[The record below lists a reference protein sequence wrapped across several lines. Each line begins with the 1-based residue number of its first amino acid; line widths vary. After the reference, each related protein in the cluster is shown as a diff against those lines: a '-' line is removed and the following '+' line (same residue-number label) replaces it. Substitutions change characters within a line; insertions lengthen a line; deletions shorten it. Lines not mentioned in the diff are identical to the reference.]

1 MPDHSQLTAIAIVGL
16 AALICGMIMTRLRQP
31 AIVGY
36 ILAGIILGPSAAGL
50 VENRDQ
56 INTLADLGVLML
68 LFLIGM
74 ELSLTAFKKVWRTA
88 LLCSLMQIAG
98 SLAVMLGLSRLLG
111 WPLGLS
117 VLLGFVVALSST
129 AVAIRM
135 LDDIGM
141 TKTETGRITIAVLI
155 AQDLAVVPMM
165 LVIHGLAGAGFGAAP
180 VARIVLS
187 IAFLVVLVVY
197 LSRGPKIRLPL
208 SERVMNHAD
217 LAPLSAFALCLG
229 AAALTGVLGFS
240 PAYGAFLAGL
250 VIGNSTHRATMIRTI
265 RPVQSILIMVF
276 FLSIGLLIDLGYIWE
291 NIERVMVLL
300 VIVTVFKTAFN
311 VVVLRLLGQ
320 PWQRA
325 SLAGVLL
332 GQVGEFSFVLA
343 AIALTTGLIEESESR
358 LVIAIVALSLIISPL
373 WYETARRL
381 KRLIAP
387 GIDSIQEILRLLYGK
402 EAAFVVTGSH
412 QALER
417 ARILTAALGRRLE
430 KRRRARGPATNPGG
444 GPEDKARDKGAK
456 ARNRLEAAD
465 KRIGARK
472 RKAKKGHN

>member
-74 ELSLTAFKKVWRTA
+74 ELSLAAFKKVWRTA
-88 LLCSLMQIAG
+88 LLCSLLQIAG

-430 KRRRARGPATNPGG
+430 KRRRARVPAANPGG

-465 KRIGARK
+465 KRMGARK

>member
-74 ELSLTAFKKVWRTA
+74 ELSLGAFKKVWRTA
-88 LLCSLMQIAG
+88 LLCSLLQIAG

-129 AVAIRM
+129 AVAIKM

-180 VARIVLS
+180 MARIVLS

-208 SERVMNHAD
+208 SARVMNHAD

-250 VIGNSTHRATMIRTI
+250 VIGNSTHRTTMIRATQ
-265 RPVQSILIMVF
+265 PVQSILIMVF

-300 VIVTVFKTAFN
+300 VIVTLFKTAFN

-381 KRLIAP
+381 QRLIAP
-387 GIDSIQEILRLLYGK
+387 GIGSIQEILRLLYGK

-417 ARILTAALGRRLE
+417 ARILTAALGRRLA
-430 KRRRARGPATNPGG
+430 KRRRARVPAANPGG

-465 KRIGARK
+465 KRMGARK

>member
-74 ELSLTAFKKVWRTA
+74 ELSLGAFKKVWRTA
-88 LLCSLMQIAG
+88 LLCSLLQIAG

-129 AVAIRM
+129 AVAIKM

-208 SERVMNHAD
+208 SARVMNHAD

-250 VIGNSTHRATMIRTI
+250 VIGNSTHRSTMIRATQ
-265 RPVQSILIMVF
+265 PVQSILIMVF

-300 VIVTVFKTAFN
+300 VIVTLFKTAFN

-320 PWQRA
+320 PWRRA

-381 KRLIAP
+381 QRLIAP
-387 GIDSIQEILRLLYGK
+387 GIGSIQEILRLLYGK

-417 ARILTAALGRRLE
+417 ARILTAALGRRLA
-430 KRRRARGPATNPGG
+430 KRRRARVPAANPGG

-456 ARNRLEAAD
+456 SRNRLEAAV
-465 KRIGARK
+465 KRMGARK

>member
-74 ELSLTAFKKVWRTA
+74 ELSLAAFKKVWRTA
-88 LLCSLMQIAG
+88 LLCSLLQIAG

-265 RPVQSILIMVF
+265 RPVQSLLIMVF

-381 KRLIAP
+381 QRLIAP
-387 GIDSIQEILRLLYGK
+387 GIGSIQEILRLLYGK

-430 KRRRARGPATNPGG
+430 KRRRARVPAANPAG
-444 GPEDKARDKGAK
+444 GPEDKARDKGAT
-456 ARNRLEAAD
+456 ARTRLEAAD

>member
-88 LLCSLMQIAG
+88 LLCSLLQIAG

-129 AVAIRM
+129 AVAIKM

-141 TKTETGRITIAVLI
+141 TKTETGRLTIAVLI

-187 IAFLVVLVVY
+187 IAFLVVLVIY

-430 KRRRARGPATNPGG
+430 KRRRARVPAANPGG

-465 KRIGARK
+465 KRMGARK

>member
-74 ELSLTAFKKVWRTA
+74 ELSIADFKKVWRTA
-88 LLCSLMQIAG
+88 LLCSLLQIAG

-129 AVAIRM
+129 AVAIKM

-187 IAFLVVLVVY
+187 IAFLVVLVLY

-208 SERVMNHAD
+208 PERVMNHAD

-250 VIGNSTHRATMIRTI
+250 VIGNSTHRATMIRAT

-276 FLSIGLLIDLGYIWE
+276 FLSIGLLIDLNYIWE
-291 NIERVMVLL
+291 NIERVLVLL
-300 VIVTVFKTAFN
+300 VIVTLFKTAFN

-358 LVIAIVALSLIISPL
+358 LVVAIVALSLIISPL

-387 GIDSIQEILRLLYGK
+387 GIGSIQEILRLLYGK

-417 ARILTAALGRRLE
+417 ARIFTAALGRRLE
-430 KRRRARGPATNPGG
+430 KRRRARVPAANPGG

-456 ARNRLEAAD
+456 ARSRLEAAD
-465 KRIGARK
+465 KRMGARK